1 MLALSLG
8 EVKVAGHLR
17 GYRQRVYHFLFD
29 QHSKTGRRCE
39 ALFGLLALLSVAL
52 VFIESATESQ
62 YHLTYDEWH
71 IFVWAELFFTFI
83 FTIEYFLRVLSWPK
97 PVRYVF
103 SFWGFIDL
111 ATILPLYVIWLWP
124 EIGFTWLFTWR
135 AMRAIRALR
144 ILRLLRFMPALNSL
158 WQAVINAR
166 HQLILFYSFIAIVM
180 IVAGALMYAIEGATN
195 GFNSLGTS
203 VYWAIVTVTTVGY
216 GDITP
221 HTGPGRMV
229 ASVLIL
235 IGYSVIAI
243 PTGIITAQLTSELE
257 QNKKQRRCPKCD
269 MRHHAQDAKYCRVC
283 GSELMT
289 EKQ

>member
-1 MLALSLG
+1 MT
-8 EVKVAGHLR
+8 GHPS

-29 QHSKTGRRCE
+29 QHTKTGRRCE
-39 ALFGLLALLSVAL
+39 ALFGFLALLSVGV
-52 VFIESATESQ
+52 VFIESGIGSQ
-62 YHLTYDEWH
+62 FQLTYDEWH
-71 IFVWAELFFTFI
+71 IFVWVELFFTFV
-83 FTIEYFLRVLSWPK
+83 FTIEYFLRVLSWPN

-124 EIGFTWLFTWR
+124 EMGFTYLFAWR

-158 WQAVINAR
+158 WRAINNAR
-166 HQLILFYSFIAIVM
+166 HQLILFYAFIAIVM
-180 IVAGALMYAIEGATN
+180 IVAGAFMYAIEGASN
-195 GFNSLGTS
+195 GFNSLGTA

-221 HTGPGRMV
+221 HTAAGRMV

-257 QNKKQRRCPKCD
+257 QTKKLRCCPKCNTQ
-269 MRHHAQDAKYCRVC
+269 HHAQDAKYCRIC
-283 GSELMT
+283 GNQLGR
-289 EKQ
+289 EKVDV